1 MKIYIMVDLEGI
13 TGVVSSERQA
23 RPGSDGYEEAR
34 RLLMS
39 DLNAAIEGAL
49 EGGATEIVVYDMHY
63 YGLNVILNELHPR
76 AKIIM
81 GNPHVVPPELGL
93 NGSYQGMMMVGY
105 HAMAETKGALLSH
118 TYAHDMKSLYLNG
131 VLMGEI
137 GLEAAIAGTF
147 GVPLIMISAD
157 SKGVEEAEKLLK
169 RVEKAVVKYS
179 ISKEGAVCLPASTTK
194 EIIRKR
200 AKIAVERIDG
210 FTPYK
215 VPSPATIYEIKL
227 EFYEASSAEK
237 AAEISGVTRLDDRTI
252 QLNGDDLSLLW
263 KRFTSKYQ

>member
-23 RPGSDGYEEAR
+23 RPGSDGYEEVR

-49 EGGATEIVVYDMHY
+49 EGGATGIVVYDMHY

-76 AKIIM
+76 VKIIM

-105 HAMAETKGALLSH
+105 HAMAETKGALLPH
-118 TYAHDMKSLYLNG
+118 TYALDMKSLYLNG

-147 GVPLIMISAD
+147 GVPLIMVSAD
-157 SKGVEEAEKLLK
+157 SKGIEEAEKLLK
-169 RVEKAVVKYS
+169 RVEKAVVKYA
-179 ISKEGAVCLPASTTK
+179 ISNEGAVCLPASTTK

-200 AKIAVERIDG
+200 AKIAVEKIDR

-215 VPSPATIYEIKL
+215 VLSPYEIKL

-237 AAEISGVTRLDDRTI
+237 ASKISRVNRLDDTTI
-252 QLNGDDLSLLW
+252 QLKGDDLPLLW

>member
-63 YGLNVILNELHPR
+63 YGLNVILNELHAR

-105 HAMAETKGALLSH
+105 HAMAETKGALLPH
-118 TYAHDMKSLYLNG
+118 TYALDMKSLYLNG

-157 SKGVEEAEKLLK
+157 SKGIEEAEKLLK
-169 RVEKAVVKYS
+169 RVEKAVVKYA
-179 ISKEGAVCLPASTTK
+179 ISKEGAVCLSPSTTR

-200 AKIAVERIDG
+200 AKIAMERIDR

-215 VPSPATIYEIKL
+215 VLSPYEIKL
-227 EFYEASSAEK
+227 EFYEAGSAQK
-237 AAEISGVTRLDDRTI
+237 ASKISGVNRLDDRTI
-252 QLNGDDLSLLW
+252 QLKGDDLSLLW
-263 KRFTSKYQ
+263 KTFISKYQ

>member
-39 DLNAAIEGAL
+39 DLNAAIEGVL

-93 NGSYQGMMMVGY
+93 NATYQGMMMVGY
-105 HAMAETKGALLSH
+105 HAMAETKGALLPH
-118 TYAHDMKSLYLNG
+118 TYALDMKSLYLNG

-147 GVPLIMISAD
+147 GVPLIMVSAD
-157 SKGVEEAEKLLK
+157 SKGIEEAEKLLK
-169 RVEKAVVKYS
+169 RVEKAVVKYA
-179 ISKEGAVCLPASTTK
+179 ISREGAVCLSPSTTR

-200 AKIAVERIDG
+200 AEIAVEKIDG
-210 FTPYK
+210 FTAYK
-215 VPSPATIYEIKL
+215 VSSPYDIKL
-227 EFYEASSAEK
+227 EFYEASSAKK
-237 AAEISGVTRLDDRTI
+237 AAEIEGVTRLDDRTI
-252 QLNGDDLSLLW
+252 QLKGDDLSLLW
-263 KRFTSKYQ
+263 KTFISKYQ

>member
-13 TGVVSSERQA
+13 TGIVSSERQA

-34 RLLMS
+34 KLLMS

-76 AKIIM
+76 AKVVV
-81 GNPHVVPPELGL
+81 GNPHVVPRELGL
-93 NGSYQGMMMVGY
+93 NESFQGVMMVGY
-105 HAMAETKGALLSH
+105 HAMAETKGALLPH
-118 TYAHDMKSLYLNG
+118 TYALDMKSLHLNG
-131 VLMGEI
+131 ILMGEI

-147 GVPLIMISAD
+147 GVPLIMVSAD
-157 SKGVEEAEKLLK
+157 SKGTKEAEKLLK
-169 RVEKAVVKYS
+169 DVEGAVVKYA
-179 ISKEGAVCLPASTTK
+179 IAKEGAVCLPPLATR
-194 EIIRKR
+194 EIIKKR

-215 VPSPATIYEIKL
+215 ARAPYEIEL

-237 AAEISGVTRLDDRTI
+237 ASKISGVNRLDEATI
-252 QLNGDDLSLLW
+252 QLTGDDLSLMW
-263 KRFTSKYQ
+263 NTFISRYQ

>member
-63 YGLNVILNELHPR
+63 YGLNVVLNELHPR
-76 AKIIM
+76 VKIIV

-93 NGSYQGMMMVGY
+93 NATYQGMMMVGY
-105 HAMAETKGALLSH
+105 HAMAETKGALLPH
-118 TYAHDMKSLYLNG
+118 TYALDMKSLYLNG

-147 GVPLIMISAD
+147 GVPLIMVSAD
-157 SKGVEEAEKLLK
+157 SKGIEEAEKLLK
-169 RVEKAVVKYS
+169 RVEKAVVKYA
-179 ISKEGAVCLPASTTK
+179 ISREGAVCLSPSTTK

-200 AKIAVERIDG
+200 AKIAVERIDR
-210 FTPYK
+210 FTAYK
-215 VPSPATIYEIKL
+215 VPSPYEIRL

-237 AAEISGVTRLDDRTI
+237 ASKISEVTRLDDRTI
-252 QLNGDDLSLLW
+252 QLKGDDLSLLW
-263 KRFTSKYQ
+263 KTFISKYQ

>member
-105 HAMAETKGALLSH
+105 HAMAETKGALLPH
-118 TYAHDMKSLYLNG
+118 TYALDMKSLYLNG

-157 SKGVEEAEKLLK
+157 SKGIEEAEKLLK
-169 RVEKAVVKYS
+169 GVEKAVVKYA

-200 AKIAVERIDG
+200 AKIAVERIDR

-215 VPSPATIYEIKL
+215 VSSPYEIKL
-227 EFYEASSAEK
+227 EFYERSSAEK
-237 AAEISGVTRLDDRTI
+237 ASKISGVSRLDDRSI
-252 QLNGDDLSLLW
+252 QLKGDDLPLLW

>member
-39 DLNAAIEGAL
+39 DLNAAVEGAL

-63 YGLNVILNELHPR
+63 YGLNVIFNELHPR

-105 HAMAETKGALLSH
+105 HAMAETKGALLPH
-118 TYAHDMKSLYLNG
+118 TYALDMKSLYLNG

-147 GVPLIMISAD
+147 GVPLIMVSAD
-157 SKGVEEAEKLLK
+157 SKGIEEAEKLFK
-169 RVEKAVVKYS
+169 AVEKAVVKYA
-179 ISKEGAVCLPASTTK
+179 ISKEGAVCLSASTTR
-194 EIIRKR
+194 EIIRKK
-200 AKIAVERIDG
+200 AKIAVEKIDR
-210 FTPYK
+210 FAPYK
-215 VPSPATIYEIKL
+215 VLSPYEIKL
-227 EFYEASSAEK
+227 EFYERSSAEK
-237 AAEISGVTRLDDRTI
+237 ASKISEVTRLDDRTI
-252 QLNGDDLSLLW
+252 QLKGDDLSLLW
-263 KRFTSKYQ
+263 KTFISKYQ

>member
-93 NGSYQGMMMVGY
+93 NATYQGMMMVGY
-105 HAMAETKGALLSH
+105 HAMAETKGALLPH
-118 TYAHDMKSLYLNG
+118 TYALDMKSLYLNG

-147 GVPLIMISAD
+147 GIPLIMVSAD
-157 SKGVEEAEKLLK
+157 SKGIEEAEKLLK
-169 RVEKAVVKYS
+169 RVEKAVVKYA
-179 ISKEGAVCLPASTTK
+179 ISREGAVCLSPSTTK

-200 AKIAVERIDG
+200 AKIAVERIDR
-210 FTPYK
+210 FTAYK
-215 VPSPATIYEIKL
+215 VPSPYEIRL

-237 AAEISGVTRLDDRTI
+237 ASKISEVTRLDDRTI
-252 QLNGDDLSLLW
+252 QLKGDDLSLLW
-263 KRFTSKYQ
+263 KTFISKYQ